1 MALRNELDQEQFE
14 GLLLM
19 EPRERYDKCV
29 IGVARHGSDT
39 FFVYDE
45 ECVLR
50 IIGEDIDNFD
60 EAREYYEFNTV
71 SAWFGPNTPAFLD
84 NLSDLSEN
92 IEKYPNLKQI
102 LNVFPLKSGVQPI
115 KNDGNSD

>member
-1 MALRNELDQEQFE
+1 MLRDDLDEEHFE

-29 IGVARHGSDT
+29 IGVARQGPNT

-45 ECVLR
+45 QCVLEV
-50 IIGEDIDNFD
+50 IGEDIENPD

-71 SAWFGPNTPAFLD
+71 SAWLGTNTPAFFEYLP
-84 NLSDLSEN
+84 NLSQNSPKFLRFNEFLD
-92 IEKYPNLKQI
+92 
-102 LNVFPLKSGVQPI
+102 VFSPKSGVY
-115 KNDGNSD
+115 KSNDPRNTN